1 MTPCRYNLRSKARL
15 RKEDYSLREESTYS
29 GSTELYWSH
38 DEEHIDKGSEDQLSQ
53 PRAMKKKAQFK
64 YHTHGIKQ
72 SKRKYNLRCV
82 VAGCNNVSHSFRDWN
97 SHYRITH
104 KK

>member
-1 MTPCRYNLRSKARL
+1 MPIQSQIKSTIKDR
-15 RKEDYSLREESTYS
+15 REVSTYS

-38 DEEHIDKGSEDQLSQ
+38 DEEHIDESSEDQLSQ
-53 PRAMKKKAQFK
+53 PRAVKKKAQFK

-72 SKRKYNLRCV
+72 SKRKYNLCCV
-82 VAGCNNVSHSFRDWN
+82 VAGCNKVSHSVRDWN